1 MSYCRNDGENSNV
14 FLYQDNSLDRICMG
28 CLLLGDAGPS
38 VLLHTAEQAIDHLK
52 LHREAGHK
60 VPEGAFVTLRK
71 ERKTELAEIKR
82 LHNKLLAAG
91 RRYKQKQNKRMKDY
105 QQ

>member
-1 MSYCRNDGENSNV
+1 MSYCRNDGERSNV
-14 FLYQDNSLDRICMG
+14 YLYQDDSLDRICMG

-38 VLLHTAEQAIDHLK
+38 VLLHSAEQAIDHLN

-71 ERKTELAEIKR
+71 ERKVERDAIRKM
-82 LHNKLLAAG
+82 HKKLLAAG
-91 RRYKQKQNKRMKDY
+91 RKYKKKQNKRMKDP
-105 QQ
+105 